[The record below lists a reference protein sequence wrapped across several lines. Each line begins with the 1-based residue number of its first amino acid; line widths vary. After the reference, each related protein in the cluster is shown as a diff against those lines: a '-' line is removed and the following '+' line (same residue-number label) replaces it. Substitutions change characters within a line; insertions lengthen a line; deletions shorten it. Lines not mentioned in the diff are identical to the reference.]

1 MHEVQ
6 DRLLCPVNF
15 VTNIVSCATLHFAY
29 NVEHFG
35 DGKLTFCKYS
45 PSEIMKDT
53 VAVLTLIALRTL
65 PCCSLLDRV
74 RTARVRTR
82 HFVRPP
88 VIAQILHTVLFVR
101 QKDLVDAFSANH
113 AVADYE
119 LQS

>member
-29 NVEHFG
+29 NVEHVG

-45 PSEIMKDT
+45 PSEVVKDT

-65 PCCSLLDRV
+65 RCCSFLHRV
-74 RTARVRTR
+74 RTLAVRTR

-88 VIAQILHTVLFVR
+88 VTAQILHTVLFVR